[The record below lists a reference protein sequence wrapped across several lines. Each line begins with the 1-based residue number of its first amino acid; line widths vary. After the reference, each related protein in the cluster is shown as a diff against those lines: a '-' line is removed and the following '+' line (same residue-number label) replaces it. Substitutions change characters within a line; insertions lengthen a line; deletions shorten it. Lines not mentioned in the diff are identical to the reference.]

1 MNKYQQA
8 TTIGELTDA
17 ELDSVVGGTSV
28 IDGIKGAVTAAAS
41 AVGDAITRVE
51 NMICPL
57 CNQH

>member
-8 TTIGELTDA
+8 TMIGELTDA

-28 IDGIKGAVTAAAS
+28 IEGIKGAVTAAAN

-57 CNQH
+57 